1 MPPPGDRALAD
12 APRDA
17 PLPVRSGTRL
27 GWFGWL
33 GRVLGLVA
41 VPVLVLVLATLLAG
55 ALVRVVGDLRLGID
69 PLTPTLQRPRLP
81 LAEIAARGVVTD
93 ALRQGLM
100 AVMVVA
106 LALWVSGRGWRERL
120 GLARPAIPRAPMG
133 RLWLLL
139 LLWPVIHIL
148 WVTAT
153 ASALHVNFAKGVRLS
168 PFLSPAMVALWFAF
182 VVVLAP
188 VAEELLLRGETFARA
203 SAFLGPAGTIA
214 ATALL
219 FCLAH
224 VGLEPGTKNAFARPL
239 TLLPLAL
246 TLGWLRW
253 RTGRLWPCMLL
264 HGWSNLALVTYQ
276 LSPGLR

>member
-1 MPPPGDRALAD
+1 MPPPGDRALA
-12 APRDA
+12 AI
-17 PLPVRSGTRL
+17 PLPARSGP
-27 GWFGWL
+27 WL
-33 GRVLGLVA
+33 RWLARVLALVA
-41 VPVLVLVLATLLAG
+41 LPLVVLVLATLLAVL
-55 ALVRVVGDLRLGID
+55 LVRVVGDLRLGID
-69 PLTPTLQRPRLP
+69 PLTPTLLRPRLP
-81 LAEIAARGVVTD
+81 LAELAARGVVTD
-93 ALRQGLM
+93 ALRQGVM
-100 AVMVVA
+100 ALLVVA
-106 LALWVSGRGWRERL
+106 LALWASRGLGRGAWRARL
-120 GLARPAIPRAPMG
+120 GLSRPAIPRAPMG

-139 LLWPVIHIL
+139 PLWPVIHLL
-148 WVTAT
+148 WVSAT
-153 ASALHVNFAKGVRLS
+153 ASALHVNFAQGVRIS